1 MIAPHPRKLALLA
14 LVAAGVAAFYLLGLD
29 RYLTI
34 AGLQAQR
41 LELLALYDRYP
52 ALFVV
57 CFMLIQ
63 ICALA
68 LCLPGAVLSLALAG
82 GALFGPVWGTL
93 IVLSA
98 ITIGDSLG
106 FLLARHLLRDFAERR
121 FSQRMAA
128 IDKDVDED
136 GPLYLLALRLMAVV
150 PYFVVNV
157 AMALTRMRLRVFA
170 PVSFIGLAPASALY
184 VNAGTELATI
194 RTASDILSLRLLVI
208 LTALGLAPLVARLA
222 YKAYRKR
229 RASRA

>member
-1 MIAPHPRKLALLA
+1 MIAPHAKKLTLLA
-14 LVAAGVAAFYLLGLD
+14 LAIAGMGAFYLLGLD
-29 RYLTI
+29 QYLTI
-34 AGLQAQR
+34 AGLQARR

-52 ALFVV
+52 LLFIA

-82 GALFGPVWGTL
+82 GALFGPIWGTL

-98 ITIGDSLG
+98 ITIGDTLG

-121 FSQRMAA
+121 FGPRLAA
-128 IDKDVDED
+128 IDKGVDED
-136 GPLYLLALRLMAVV
+136 GALYLAALRLMAVV

-157 AMALTRMRLRVFA
+157 AMALTRMRLQVFA
-170 PVSFIGLAPASALY
+170 PVSFIGLAPATALY
-184 VNAGTELATI
+184 VNAGTELANI

-208 LTALGLAPLVARLA
+208 LALLGLIPLLARLA
-222 YKAYRKR
+222 YKAWRKR
-229 RASRA
+229 RAPV